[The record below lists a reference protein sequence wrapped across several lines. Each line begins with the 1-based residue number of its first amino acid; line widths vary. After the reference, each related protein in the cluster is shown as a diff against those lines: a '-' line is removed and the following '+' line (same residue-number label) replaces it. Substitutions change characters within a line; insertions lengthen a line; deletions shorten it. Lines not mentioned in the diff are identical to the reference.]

1 MDLAK
6 FNKGLGA
13 GGGGSWWS
21 QDNILA
27 AAQYSPQLALAKAMR
42 VPFSPFVL
50 TIANTFTDTTTLESN
65 FQTFQSNAQ
74 VGTTDLGGEP
84 TIIDGM
90 VYEIDQPQAYAG
102 NVLKPVSDYFY
113 GLNSG
118 IQATMFV
125 TGAPKYTI
133 APFFTPLK
141 VLLDSLN
148 EAWACGWVL
157 GHNQSLIMQ
166 FQQTVPVVAPPTTVT
181 VGFRMWQPIDTA
193 GMFVQMTTGEAYDRL
208 QKMCY
213 DISSAQ
219 QPVNR

>member
-6 FNKGLGA
+6 FKGLGA
-13 GGGGSWWS
+13 GVGGGWWS
-21 QDNILA
+21 PDNILA

-50 TIANTFTDTTTLESN
+50 TIANTFTDTTTLISN
-65 FQTFQSNAQ
+65 MQTFQSDAQ
-74 VGTTDLGGEP
+74 SGVTDLGGEP
-84 TIIDGM
+84 TIIDGL

-102 NVLKPVSDYFY
+102 SVLKSVSDYFY

-118 IQATMFV
+118 IQATMMV
-125 TGAPKYTI
+125 SGAPKYTV

-141 VLLDSLN
+141 ILLDSLN

-157 GHNQSLIMQ
+157 GHNQSIIMQ

-193 GMFVQMTTGEAYDRL
+193 GIFVQMTTGEAYQRL
-208 QKMCY
+208 QAMGY
-213 DISSAQ
+213 EVGSAQ